1 MMIKK
6 FLDLPNDSTA
16 KTIVVAL
23 LLCLVCSVIVSSAA
37 VGLKP
42 IQLANKSTDIKQN
55 ILTVAELLEADTDID
70 KAFENIETYIVNIE
84 TGEYAEDIDAATY
97 DQRKAAKDP
106 NMNIT
111 LDGND
116 DIAKIKRQAKYAK
129 VYHVKENG
137 QLKLIIL
144 PVHGYGLWSTM
155 YGFLAVEKDINTVYG
170 LKFYEHGETPGLG
183 GEIDNPKWRKLW
195 KGKLLFNDSS
205 DPVITVTRGVAN
217 PDSSNYQSEVDG
229 LAGATLTS
237 KGVDNLMQ
245 FWLGKNGFGPYLQKI
260 RSGNS

>member
-1 MMIKK
+1 MIKK
-6 FLDLPNDSTA
+6 FLDLPNDSTT

-23 LLCLVCSVIVSSAA
+23 MLCLVCSIIVSAAA

-42 IQLANKSTDIKQN
+42 IQLANKSADIKQN
-55 ILTVAELLEADTDID
+55 ILTVAELLESNTDID
-70 KAFENIETYIVNIE
+70 KAFENIETHIVNIE
-84 TGEYAEDIDAATY
+84 TGEYADDIDAAIY

-106 NMNIT
+106 SMNIT

-129 VYHVKENG
+129 IYHVKEND

-155 YGFLAVEKDINTVYG
+155 YGFLAIEKDINTVYG

-195 KGKLLFNDSS
+195 KGKLLFNDNNE
-205 DPVITVTRGVAN
+205 PVITVMRGAAN
-217 PDSSNYQSEVDG
+217 PDSSTYESEVDG